1 MNKLTKKSICIITL
15 LILII
20 VALIIA
26 LIVFSLKPK
35 SIKQDFSKHALD
47 FIKEGTYSVKG
58 EIKPTKLYP
67 EGLNVIGIDVIRK
80 DKDNNLIGERN
91 LKLLNKSTNKVSVDY
106 KSLINYTTTPGGA
119 VYRTMKSFVNGK
131 QVVML
136 AGYASEINSDSI
148 TFSAQGNYYVTGTHH
163 YNSSVKT
170 EKNGNGLKATYFIGK
185 KILAIN
191 YLSPINK

>member
-1 MNKLTKKSICIITL
+1 MNKLTKKSICVITL

-20 VALIIA
+20 VALIIT
-26 LIVFSLKPK
+26 LIVVFLKPK
-35 SIKQDFSKHALD
+35 FIKQDFSKHALD

-67 EGLNVIGIDVIRK
+67 EGLNVVGIDVLRK
-80 DKDNNLIGERN
+80 DKDNNLINERN

-106 KSLINYTTTPGGA
+106 KSLVNYTTTPGGA

-136 AGYASEINSDSI
+136 SGYASEINSDSI
-148 TFSAQGNYYVTGTHH
+148 TTRSQGNYYVTGTHH
-163 YNSSVKT
+163 YETSAKV
-170 EKNGNGLKATYFIGK
+170 EKNGNGLIGTFFIDK
-185 KILAIN
+185 KIHAIY